1 MRRMGHMWRIGAACM
16 TAALMISGCGV
27 AETLSPANKGE
38 KEYGKAETMVILT
51 TEKLRYE
58 NVYTEEIWTAAVD
71 EDGTTFGEVLLP
83 QVHDFLIELKTM
95 SNMAEEREISLTSR
109 EKELVTEAA
118 AKYYMTLGNA
128 HAEDFGLKQSDVAEL
143 YTDYWIS
150 EKLVEQLTGSM
161 NLEVSDSEAKVITIS
176 QIEVSDREVAEEV
189 LEKVQEAGEEFYSI
203 AKEYSEQEEI
213 KKQIYRGMLGD
224 EYEEAAFALE
234 EGGISDLI
242 VTDGKYYI
250 LQCVDDY
257 DEEAT
262 KLRKEEMMREKKTE
276 AFHSSYQAYKAE
288 HPLIGDE
295 ELWGALSVAE
305 SPKVE
310 ADFFAVYEEVC
321 GVQESGM

>member
-1 MRRMGHMWRIGAACM
+1 MKRMKHMWRIGAAGI
-16 TAALMISGCGV
+16 AAVLMISGCGM

-71 EDGTTFGEVLLP
+71 NRGTDFESVLLP

-95 SNMAEEREISLTSR
+95 SNMAEEWEIVLTSR
-109 EKELVTEAA
+109 EKELVSEAA
-118 AKYYMTLGNA
+118 ARYYMALGDEQ
-128 HAEDFGLKQSDVAEL
+128 AEIFGLKQDDVTAL
-143 YTDYWIS
+143 YSDYWIS
-150 EKLVEQLTGSM
+150 EKLVEQLTGDM
-161 NLEVSDSEAKVITIS
+161 NLEVSDSEAKVITVS
-176 QIEVSDREVAEEV
+176 QIELSERERADEI
-189 LEKVQEAGEEFYSI
+189 LEKVQVEGADFYSI
-203 AKEYSEQEEI
+203 AKEYSEQDEI
-213 KKQIYRGMLGD
+213 KKQMYRGMSGGK
-224 EYEEAAFALE
+224 YEEAAFSLG
-234 EGGISDLI
+234 EGDVSGVVADG
-242 VTDGKYYI
+242 GKYYI

-262 KLRKEEMMREKKTE
+262 KLRKDEMMREKKTA

-295 ELWGALSVAE
+295 ELWSTLSVAD

-310 ADFFAVYEEVC
+310 ADFFAIYEEVC
-321 GVQESGM
+321 GVQETGV